1 MKKITKSTQNKKHDS
16 SGKNFEITGII
27 MFLFGFFVCLSL
39 FGYKTGIIGDFL
51 VDGFHVL
58 FGISSPIIALVVH
71 TKGSVVQK
79 SMDGMQHSLLQRM
92 LQTGQRAKGI
102 CKVKNSAI
110 MQSLGMA

>member
-1 MKKITKSTQNKKHDS
+1 MPITVAGSYPLPKSVNKILSNARFKP
-16 SGKNFEITGII
+16 ITETVAIKLWFRLI
-27 MFLFGFFVCLSL
+27 A
-39 FGYKTGIIGDFL
+39 
-51 VDGFHVL
+51 
-58 FGISSPIIALVVH
+58 IIALVVH

>member
-1 MKKITKSTQNKKHDS
+1 MMIESNIRFLSRMELIYTCISKLAIYFDKNYPNK
-16 SGKNFEITGII
+16 
-27 MFLFGFFVCLSL
+27 
-39 FGYKTGIIGDFL
+39 
-51 VDGFHVL
+51 
-58 FGISSPIIALVVH
+58 IALVVH